1 MRITYRDQGGYRTS
15 LAGPMQICGHKWLEV
30 GCNIAWMGKH
40 WRLLLKKQLYPFQ
53 IPRLRLIYPN
63 ENLKLCILTWLFF
76 HGSFP
81 RPSFGS

>member
-40 WRLLLKKQLYPFQ
+40 WRLLLK
-53 IPRLRLIYPN
+53 N
-63 ENLKLCILTWLFF
+63 TAV
-76 HGSFP
+76 SF
-81 RPSFGS
+81 SDSKIAVDLS